1 MARRNRPADPK
12 DREIL
17 EAHRRFLTVME
28 EQRLATLSDETK
40 THYLTML
47 VSLTEKL
54 ETPGKPLSEIMRE
67 MMAELAPLIF
77 QTMQS

>member
-1 MARRNRPADPK
+1 MGRRKRSADPK

-17 EAHRRFLTVME
+17 AAHRRYLVVME

-40 THYLTML
+40 DRYLTML
-47 VSLTEKL
+47 TSLTAKL

-67 MMAELAPLIF
+67 MMAELGPLIF
-77 QTMQS
+77 QAMQS